1 MPLDPAV
8 YILLT
13 LGIAGAVFALGR
25 FLARRIPPWRRRPWG
40 VMTALILVIGL
51 VVANNSLSFLPRE
64 QLRLL
69 LMFSATGW
77 IIGVVGCRD

>member
-1 MPLDPAV
+1 MQLDPAMF
-8 YILLT
+8 ILLT
-13 LGIAGAVFALGR
+13 LGAAGAAWGIGR
-25 FLARRIPPWRRRPWG
+25 VLARRIPPWHRRSWG

-51 VVANNSLSFLPRE
+51 VVTNYLFSFLPRE

-69 LMFSATGW
+69 LMFSAAGW